1 MPSAAYELSLAGTA
15 AVDGTAVALRW
26 PNQGNETDTVVSD
39 LGWDLAAL
47 GTVPDAAVDLARFA
61 VGAYIA
67 DRLTYRGT
75 GFSRTISLS
84 VAVTDPDRWRT
95 GSFDDLAQL
104 LSWLTGDAWTLQAL
118 PNPASAA
125 TPAGSA
131 PGPAPVSLLSGGL
144 DSFLGAVHLLADDPE
159 IRFVGHRDA
168 AKSVRGSQSRV
179 GRWLANNY
187 SPAPSYSRFEVRQA
201 GTPKERSSRSRSLM
215 FAALGVA
222 AAAGCGG
229 STLHVPENGYTS
241 LNLPLHANRA
251 GALSTRSTHPETFRR
266 LNALLGAL
274 SVPVAVVNPFQSLTK
289 GEAMAQ
295 VAASGP
301 PDGWLDA
308 AAGTISCS
316 KLDGGYLAG
325 GDPNLNCGL
334 CVPCLVRRGT
344 FLAAGQPDATA
355 YLVDRVTGPARDA
368 LIQRRRSDIEAVRYA
383 AVAGVDEDLI
393 DGGTWPPDQDLDA
406 TSDLVRRGL
415 AELASVPM
423 P

>member
-1 MPSAAYELSLAGTA
+1 MPSAAYELSLAGA
-15 AVDGTAVALRW
+15 AATDPTAVALRW
-26 PNQGNETDTVVSD
+26 PAPGGDSETVVSD
-39 LGWDLAAL
+39 LGWDLAPL
-47 GTVPDAAVDLARFA
+47 VGVPDAAVDLARFA
-61 VGAYIA
+61 IGAYVA
-67 DRLTYRGT
+67 DRLTPRGT
-75 GFSRTISLS
+75 GFSRTISLA

-95 GSFDDLAQL
+95 GPSDDLAQL
-104 LSWLTGDAWTLQAL
+104 LSWLTGDTWTLEAL
-118 PNPASAA
+118 PDHPVE
-125 TPAGSA
+125 
-131 PGPAPVSLLSGGL
+131 GPAAVTAAAPAPISLLSGGL
-144 DSFLGAVHLLADDPE
+144 DSFLGAVHLLTDDAE
-159 IRFVGHRDA
+159 VRFLGHRDA
-168 AKSVRGSQSRV
+168 AKSVRGSQARV
-179 GRWLANNY
+179 GRWLADSY

-201 GTPKERSSRSRSLM
+201 GTPQERSSRSRSLM

-222 AAAGCGG
+222 AATGCGG

-266 LNALLGAL
+266 LNALLDAL
-274 SVPVAVVNPFQSLTK
+274 GVPVGVVNPFQSITK
-289 GEAMAQ
+289 GEAMTQ

-301 PDGWLDA
+301 PNGWLEA

-355 YLVDRVTGPARDA
+355 YLVDRLTGSARDA

-383 AVAGVDEDLI
+383 VAAGVDEDLI

-415 AELASVPM
+415 AELAAVPM